1 MAQSKRDKVKR
12 QQADDWWV
20 AGELSR
26 CSSYCVVGWAVW
38 EMFGG
43 KFNTIVELGVAFQV
57 DTLICEGEEKEG
69 KRSKVCRW
77 AGMEE
82 GVRRAG
88 GGFLI
93 QISCGLTQQSLESKV
108 TLGSLA
114 VLYANRATHLAS
126 GAGLLRGYLCKSDW
140 VRPYCQC
147 TMCAGV
153 FAHIHTGKQAAIFHW
168 GPGMPCSPE

>member
-69 KRSKVCRW
+69 KGREVKYVDGQGWRRVSD
-77 AGMEE
+77 GQEE
-82 GVRRAG
+82 G
-88 GGFLI
+88 F
-93 QISCGLTQQSLESKV
+93 
-108 TLGSLA
+108 
-114 VLYANRATHLAS
+114 
-126 GAGLLRGYLCKSDW
+126 
-140 VRPYCQC
+140 
-147 TMCAGV
+147 
-153 FAHIHTGKQAAIFHW
+153 
-168 GPGMPCSPE
+168 